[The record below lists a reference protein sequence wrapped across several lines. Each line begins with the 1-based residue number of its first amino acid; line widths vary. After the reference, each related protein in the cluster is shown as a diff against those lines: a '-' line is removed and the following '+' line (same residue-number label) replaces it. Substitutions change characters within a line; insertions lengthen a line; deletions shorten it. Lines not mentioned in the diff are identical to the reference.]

1 MKASKMI
8 FTVTSG
14 VVGTACS
21 AFAASGARE
30 DNSDFV
36 VWAFLAF
43 CALIVIGQ
51 LFPLIR
57 NLRTAEKRSVE
68 TEEAKE
74 KV

>member
-1 MKASKMI
+1 MRAKKVIPMVAVILGM
-8 FTVTSG
+8 
-14 VVGTACS
+14 ACS

-57 NLRTAEKRSVE
+57 SLRTSEKRAVE
-68 TEEAKE
+68 REEAKE

>member
-1 MKASKMI
+1 MRTKREIPVVAAVI
-8 FTVTSG
+8 FGS
-14 VVGTACS
+14 ACS

-51 LFPLIR
+51 LFPMIR
-57 NLRTAEKRSVE
+57 NLRTSGKRVVE
-68 TEEAKE
+68 REEAKE

>member
-1 MKASKMI
+1 MKANKAICM
-8 FTVTSG
+8 VTSAIL
-14 VVGTACS
+14 GTACS

-57 NLRTAEKRSVE
+57 NLRTTEKRAVE
-68 TEEAKE
+68 NEEAKE